1 MKKLIRNIF
10 VIVLMISLI
19 GILAVGALALKSGN
33 TQIQPRQAGNIDIK
47 TSDGEVTMTKEETA
61 ETLGTFLAK
70 LRDENLTKE
79 QMLDDINKIHDIF
92 ANIEY
97 YNQYNV
103 DEHVSRLLFQLEN
116 IIQNSSN
123 LEESRQDINDILD
136 TLDKDYKELKEIPN
150 KHENE

>member
-61 ETLGTFLAK
+61 ETLGTFLAE

-92 ANIEY
+92 ADIEY

>member
-1 MKKLIRNIF
+1 
-10 VIVLMISLI
+10 MISLI

>member
-19 GILAVGALALKSGN
+19 GLLMIGALVLKSGKAEVHKEP
-33 TQIQPRQAGNIDIK
+33 TSNIDVKI
-47 TSDGEVTMTKEETA
+47 SDGEVTMTKEETA
-61 ETLGTFLAK
+61 DTLGTLLAE
-70 LRDENLTKE
+70 LRDESLTKE
-79 QMLDDINKIHDIF
+79 QMLDIINKIHDIF
-92 ANIEY
+92 ADIEY

-123 LEESRQDINDILD
+123 LAESRQDINDILD

-150 KHENE
+150 KHEDE